1 MSFNGVP
8 CNDQC
13 HNPCEV
19 TCPQPIVNSSNQPC
33 VVSCG
38 DSRVV
43 FYPPP
48 VVETFPGPI
57 LSTCPQDSIVGS
69 SAPSGSRIS
78 GSVSMISS
86 TPGCENFKGGFSS
99 LGKMGEF
106 NASLTSVFLIK
117 EKPKS
122 LLTLHFLP
130 LAQEGYGL

>member
-8 CNDQC
+8 CNDWC

-43 FYPPP
+43 IYPPP
-48 VVETFPGPI
+48 VVVTFPGPI

-78 GSVSMISS
+78 GSASVISS
-86 TPGCENFKGGFSS
+86 TPGVTGSDGFVERFSFS
-99 LGKMGEF
+99 ERSGDNIF
-106 NASLTSVFLIK
+106 
-117 EKPKS
+117 
-122 LLTLHFLP
+122 
-130 LAQEGYGL
+130 